1 MIAID
6 LLTEKG
12 IDYKIQG
19 KDAVIKCLNPEH
31 DDTNPSMRVDR
42 VTGVYHCFS
51 CGYKGNLF
59 THFGAPETTLEI
71 KIHKIKEK
79 IEQKKAETVGIQLP
93 EERISWNAGFRNIS
107 AETLKIW
114 QAFTWNVPKFEGRI
128 IFPIRDLTGKTV
140 GLIGRLIQNNLI
152 TDNRPKYYIYPVGV
166 QLPFCPAK
174 PKLIQNRAILVEGMF
189 DALNLWDNG
198 LKNAVCCFG
207 TKQMTWVKLSLL
219 KMQGVSGLDIMF
231 DGDDA
236 GRQAAQE
243 VKGLAEK
250 LDMSVKIVKLKEG
263 QDPGNLSK
271 QQISEIRRLLYGG
284 STID

>member
-19 KDAVIKCLNPEH
+19 NDAVISCLNPEH
-31 DDTNPSMRVDR
+31 DDTNPSMRVDKI
-42 VTGVYHCFS
+42 TGVYHCFS

-59 THFGAPETTLEI
+59 THFGAPASSLEI

-79 IEQKKAETVGIQLP
+79 IDRKKAETVGLKLP
-93 EERISWNAGFRNIS
+93 EERVNWDAPFRNIS
-107 AETLKIW
+107 ADTLKIW

-128 IFPIRDLTGKTV
+128 VFPIRDITGKTV
-140 GLIGRLIQNNLI
+140 GLIGRLIQNQMMM
-152 TDNRPKYYIYPVGV
+152 DNRPKYYIYPVGV

-174 PKLIQNRAILVEGMF
+174 PKLIQNRAILVEGIF

-207 TKQMTWVKLSLL
+207 TKQMNWVKLSLL
-219 KMQGVSGLDIMF
+219 KMQGVTGLDIMF

-236 GRQAAQE
+236 GQQAAAE
-243 VKGLAEK
+243 IKGIAEK
-250 LDMSVKIVKLKEG
+250 MGMSVKIVKLRQG
-263 QDPGNLSK
+263 QDPGNLTKES
-271 QQISEIRRLLYGG
+271 IAEIKRILYEQ
-284 STID
+284 

>member
-19 KDAVIKCLNPEH
+19 NDAVISCLNPEH
-31 DDTNPSMRVDR
+31 DDSNPSMRVDKI
-42 VTGVYHCFS
+42 TGVYHCFS

-59 THFGAPETTLEI
+59 THFGAPASSLEI

-79 IEQKKAETVGIQLP
+79 IDRKKAETVGLKLP
-93 EERISWNAGFRNIS
+93 EERVNWNAPFRNIS
-107 AETLKIW
+107 ADTLKIW

-128 IFPIRDLTGKTV
+128 VFPIRDITGKTV
-140 GLIGRLIQNNLI
+140 GLIGRLIQNQMMM
-152 TDNRPKYYIYPVGV
+152 DNRPKYYIYPVGV

-174 PKLIQNRAILVEGMF
+174 PKLIQNRAILVEGIF

-207 TKQMTWVKLSLL
+207 TKQMNWVKLSLL
-219 KMQGVSGLDIMF
+219 KMQGVTGLDIMF
-231 DGDDA
+231 DGDEA
-236 GRQAAQE
+236 GQQAAVE
-243 VKGLAEK
+243 IKGIAEK
-250 LDMSVKIVKLKEG
+250 MGMSVKIVKLKQG
-263 QDPGNLSK
+263 QDPGNLTKES
-271 QQISEIRRLLYGG
+271 IAEIKRILYEQ
-284 STID
+284 